1 MFAIL
6 TAFFTRNP
14 FGPCGFVILFVEL
27 LMNLLINLLGLNS
40 ADYLQLIFIR
50 FLAFDLTE
58 VKKKKNDLDFC
69 GWPEWSG
76 NHILLWTSFHV
87 LLLNGLT
94 LAN

>member
-58 VKKKKNDLDFC
+58 DKKKKKRSRFL
-69 GWPEWSG
+69 WVARMEWESY
-76 NHILLWTSFHV
+76 SV
-87 LLLNGLT
+87 VD
-94 LAN
+94 